1 MSYDIQEEAASIPL
15 AALTAW
21 QAIFLHSDRKPSN
34 LTKILIT
41 GAGGISKPHMSSKIS
56 LTKTGG
62 VGVLVTQVAKFAG
75 LRISATC
82 SADKKELVRSL
93 GALAVYDYKQ
103 TALESLS
110 HDFDIVVDCVGGETL
125 IRSFAVVA
133 RGGTLISL
141 SREPTGHEKAQRPD
155 VRAIFFIV
163 EPDGDELAEIA
174 HLCERGEIKTVI
186 QEVFPLEK
194 GADAFKLLD
203 EGHSKGKIVLKVA

>member
-1 MSYDIQEEAASIPL
+1 M
-15 AALTAW
+15 
-21 QAIFLHSDRKPSN
+21 
-34 LTKILIT
+34 
-41 GAGGISKPHMSSKIS
+41 
-56 LTKTGG
+56 
-62 VGVLVTQVAKFAG
+62 LVTQVAKFAG

-141 SREPTGHEKAQRPD
+141 SREPTGHEKAQRLD

>member
-1 MSYDIQEEAASIPL
+1 M
-15 AALTAW
+15 
-21 QAIFLHSDRKPSN
+21 
-34 LTKILIT
+34 
-41 GAGGISKPHMSSKIS
+41 
-56 LTKTGG
+56 
-62 VGVLVTQVAKFAG
+62 LVTQVAKFAG

-82 SADKKELVRSL
+82 SADKKDLVRSL
-93 GALAVYDYKQ
+93 GALAVFDYKQ

-110 HDFDIVVDCVGGETL
+110 HDFDIVVDCVGGDTL
-125 IRSFAVVA
+125 KRLFAVVA

-141 SREPTGHEKAQRPD
+141 SREPTDAEKAQRPD
-155 VRAIFFIV
+155 VRATFFIV

-186 QEVFPLEK
+186 QEVFALDK